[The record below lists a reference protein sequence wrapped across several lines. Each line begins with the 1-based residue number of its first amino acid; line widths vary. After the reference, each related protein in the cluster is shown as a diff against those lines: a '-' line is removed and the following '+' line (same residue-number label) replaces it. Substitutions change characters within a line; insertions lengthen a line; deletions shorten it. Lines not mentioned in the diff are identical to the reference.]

1 MDWEKKYKVVV
12 GCLKNKKMDNLKL
25 FIKDVEGFPI
35 EGVTFRDI
43 TPLLEDGIAFQ
54 SAVDGLVMLIEE
66 NFPCHIVAGIEA
78 RGFIFASAIASLD
91 GKGFVPIRKAGKLP
105 PPTIKIDSSKEY
117 GNDTLEVKKGS
128 GDIVIVDDVLATGGT
143 LLATEELLRL
153 AGYNVLGAITL
164 IDLTYLHGP
173 IKIGGRDVLSLI
185 KY

>member
-1 MDWEKKYKVVV
+1 
-12 GCLKNKKMDNLKL
+12 MDNLKQL
-25 FIKDVEGFPI
+25 IKDVEGFPI

-66 NFPCHIVAGIEA
+66 NFPCHTLAGVEA

-105 PPTIKIDSSKEY
+105 PPTIKINSSKEY
-117 GNDTLEVKKGS
+117 GNDTLEVKEGK

-143 LLATEELLRL
+143 LLAAEELLRL
-153 AGYNVLGAITL
+153 AGYNVLGAVVL
-164 IDLTYLHGP
+164 IDLTYLHGD
-173 IKIGGRDVLSLI
+173 IRVGGKNVVSLI

>member
-1 MDWEKKYKVVV
+1 
-12 GCLKNKKMDNLKL
+12 MDNLKQL
-25 FIKDVEGFPI
+25 IKDVEGFPI

-66 NFPCHIVAGIEA
+66 NFPCHTIAGVEA

-105 PPTIKIDSSKEY
+105 PPTIKIDASKEY
-117 GNDTLEVKKGS
+117 GHDILEVKEGK
-128 GDIVIVDDVLATGGT
+128 GDIVIIDDVLATGGT
-143 LLATEELLRL
+143 LLAAEELLRL
-153 AGYNVLGAITL
+153 AGYNVLGAATL
-164 IDLTYLHGP
+164 IDLTYLHGD
-173 IKIGGRDVLSLI
+173 IQIGGKNVISLI

>member
-1 MDWEKKYKVVV
+1 
-12 GCLKNKKMDNLKL
+12 MDNLKL
-25 FIKDVEGFPI
+25 FIRDVEGFPI

-54 SAVDGLVMLIEE
+54 SAVDGLVMLVEE
-66 NFPCHIVAGIEA
+66 NFPCHTIAGIEA

-105 PPTIKIDSSKEY
+105 PPTIKIDASKEY
-117 GNDTLEVKKGS
+117 GHDILEVKEGK

-143 LLATEELLRL
+143 LLAAEELLRL
-153 AGYNVLGAITL
+153 AGYNVLGAATL
-164 IDLTYLHGP
+164 IDLTYLHGD
-173 IKIGGRDVLSLI
+173 IRVGGKNVVSLI

>member
-1 MDWEKKYKVVV
+1 
-12 GCLKNKKMDNLKL
+12 MDNLKQL
-25 FIKDVEGFPI
+25 IKDVEGFPI

-54 SAVDGLVMLIEE
+54 SAVDGLVMLVEE
-66 NFPCHIVAGIEA
+66 NFPCHTIAGIEA

-105 PPTIKIDSSKEY
+105 PPTIKIDASKEY
-117 GNDTLEVKKGS
+117 GHDILEVKEGK

-143 LLATEELLRL
+143 LLAAEELLRL
-153 AGYNVLGAITL
+153 AGYNVLGAATL
-164 IDLTYLHGP
+164 IDLTYLHGD
-173 IKIGGRDVLSLI
+173 IRINGKNVVSLI

>member
-1 MDWEKKYKVVV
+1 MDS
-12 GCLKNKKMDNLKL
+12 LKRL
-25 FIKDVEGFPI
+25 IKDVEGFPI

-43 TPLLEDGIAFQ
+43 TPLLADGQGFQ
-54 SAVDGLVMLIEE
+54 SAVDELVILISD
-66 NFPCHIVAGIEA
+66 NFKCDVVAGIEA

-91 GKGFVPIRKAGKLP
+91 GKGFIPIRKAGKLP
-105 PPTIKIDSSKEY
+105 PPVERINSSKEY

-173 IKIGGRDVLSLI
+173 IKIGGRNVLSLI

>member
-1 MDWEKKYKVVV
+1 
-12 GCLKNKKMDNLKL
+12 MDNLKQL
-25 FIKDVEGFPI
+25 IKDVEGFPI

-66 NFPCHIVAGIEA
+66 NFPCHTIAGVEA

-105 PPTIKIDSSKEY
+105 PPTIKIDASKEY
-117 GNDTLEVKKGS
+117 GHDILEVKEGK

-143 LLATEELLRL
+143 LLAAEELLRL
-153 AGYNVLGAITL
+153 AGYNVLGAATL
-164 IDLTYLHGP
+164 IDLTYLHGD
-173 IKIGGRDVLSLI
+173 IKIGGKNVVSLI

>member
-1 MDWEKKYKVVV
+1 
-12 GCLKNKKMDNLKL
+12 MDNLKQL
-25 FIKDVEGFPI
+25 IKDVEGFPI

-43 TPLLEDGIAFQ
+43 TPLLQDGIAFQ
-54 SAVDGLVMLIEE
+54 SAVDGLVMLVEE
-66 NFPCHIVAGIEA
+66 NFPCHTIAGVEA

-117 GNDTLEVKKGS
+117 GNDTLEVKEGK

-143 LLATEELLRL
+143 LLAAEELLRL
-153 AGYNVLGAITL
+153 AGYNVLGAVVL
-164 IDLTYLHGP
+164 IDLTYLHGD
-173 IKIGGRDVLSLI
+173 IRVGGKNVVSLI

>member
-1 MDWEKKYKVVV
+1 
-12 GCLKNKKMDNLKL
+12 MDNLKL

-54 SAVDGLVMLIEE
+54 SAVDGLVMLVEE
-66 NFPCHIVAGIEA
+66 NFPCHTIAGVEA

-105 PPTIKIDSSKEY
+105 PPTIKIDASKEY
-117 GNDTLEVKKGS
+117 GHDILEVKEGK

-143 LLATEELLRL
+143 LLAAEELLRL
-153 AGYNVLGAITL
+153 AGYNVLGAATL
-164 IDLTYLHGP
+164 IDLTYLHGD
-173 IKIGGRDVLSLI
+173 IRVGGKNVISLI

>member
-1 MDWEKKYKVVV
+1 
-12 GCLKNKKMDNLKL
+12 MDNLKQL
-25 FIKDVEGFPI
+25 IKDVEGFPI

-43 TPLLEDGIAFQ
+43 TPLLQDGIAFQ
-54 SAVDGLVMLIEE
+54 SAVDGLVMLVEE
-66 NFPCHIVAGIEA
+66 NFPCHTIAGVEA

-117 GNDTLEVKKGS
+117 GNDTLEVKEGT

-143 LLATEELLRL
+143 LLAAEELLRL
-153 AGYNVLGAITL
+153 AGYNVLGAATL
-164 IDLTYLHGP
+164 IDLTYLHGD
-173 IKIGGRDVLSLI
+173 IRVGGKNVISLI